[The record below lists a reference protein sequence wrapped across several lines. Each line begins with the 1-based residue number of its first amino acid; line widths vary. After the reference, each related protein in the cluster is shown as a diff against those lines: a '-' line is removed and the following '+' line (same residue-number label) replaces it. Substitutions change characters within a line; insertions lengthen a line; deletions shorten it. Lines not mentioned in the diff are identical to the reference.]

1 MSNRKLIAAA
11 GIALTSAL
19 ALTACTPPT
28 PGANS
33 SANAA
38 TSINVSWNQA
48 FYSYNNSTD
57 YGNAVANTNPVY
69 MSNDR
74 IAYYDKDLKI
84 AQNPSFGKYE
94 KVSDSPL
101 KVKITFADT
110 ATWSDGTPVTA
121 ADAILKWAS
130 ASGNYNTTKSE
141 QDDDGN
147 VAANTG
153 NDVYFN
159 SSDPGFALIKDF
171 PQYYGYFR
179 TKEFMLGSQ
188 RVGPGI
194 KFLDL
199 YSPYADGLKTG
210 HTAEAG
216 YCFLGSAT
224 RDGRRLIM
232 VVAGPA
238 AQGRSAQ
245 NQGQTEGGKGF
256 FHCSGV

>member
-1 MSNRKLIAAA
+1 M
-11 GIALTSAL
+11 
-19 ALTACTPPT
+19 TACTPPT

-48 FYSYNNSTD
+48 FYSYNNNTD

-121 ADAILKWAS
+121 ADAITWDAE
-130 ASGNYNTTKSE
+130 A
-141 QDDDGN
+141 
-147 VAANTG
+147 
-153 NDVYFN
+153 
-159 SSDPGFALIKDF
+159 I
-171 PQYYGYFR
+171 R
-179 TKEFMLGSQ
+179 
-188 RVGPGI
+188 R
-194 KFLDL
+194 
-199 YSPYADGLKTG
+199 
-210 HTAEAG
+210 HTATFAEER
-216 YCFLGSAT
+216 FLNALRTAVSDLVCRPG
-224 RDGRRLIM
+224 D
-232 VVAGPA
+232 
-238 AQGRSAQ
+238 
-245 NQGQTEGGKGF
+245 
-256 FHCSGV
+256 